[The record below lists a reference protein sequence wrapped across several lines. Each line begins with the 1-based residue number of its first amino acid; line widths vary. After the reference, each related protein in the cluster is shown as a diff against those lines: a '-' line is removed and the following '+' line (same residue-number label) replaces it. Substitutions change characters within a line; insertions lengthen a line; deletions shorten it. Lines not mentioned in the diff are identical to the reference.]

1 MRIINIHVMAQP
13 SLPADPRVQPSPGA
27 DQLRVMTSEAL
38 FAERREVRILHR
50 GEEYRLRLTKTG
62 KLILTK

>member
-1 MRIINIHVMAQP
+1 MSQP
-13 SLPADPRVQPSPGA
+13 VLPSDPREQSPPLPG
-27 DQLRVMTSEAL
+27 QVRVVSSEAL
-38 FAERREVRILHR
+38 FAEWREVRILHR